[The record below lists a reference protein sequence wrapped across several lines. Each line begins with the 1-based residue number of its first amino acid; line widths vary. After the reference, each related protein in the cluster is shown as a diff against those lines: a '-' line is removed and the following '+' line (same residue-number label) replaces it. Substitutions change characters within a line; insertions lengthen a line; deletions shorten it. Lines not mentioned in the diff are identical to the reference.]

1 MNGSKKNIFLTFS
14 ALFMMVCS
22 AMSQPSVFKIEK
34 LPINSPLSNDI
45 APTVVKDG
53 ILFCSDKRTSSFTYG
68 TTFDDERLFNIYYA
82 QRKDSSDWGRPRE
95 IKGKGTSLLYYGPV
109 SLAADGKTIYFTS
122 SIISGKAAM
131 KRNINNPRGIFI
143 GDLSGTE
150 ITNIRP
156 FEYNNPR
163 YSVAH
168 PSISRDGKYL
178 FFASDMPG
186 GKGGSDLYLCE
197 NINGKWGAPV
207 NLGDKVNSS
216 YKENYPFIHSS
227 GRLYFTSDKPGNGDY
242 LGGMDIYY
250 STLTDGVWDTP
261 VPMPAPVNSK
271 SDDFALTAEDNL
283 QTGYFTRNSG
293 RNDEIYKFT
302 STIIRKA
309 SCDTLQINT
318 YCYEFLEENAL
329 KFDTIPFRYS
339 WNFGDG
345 STAEG
350 PKVQHCFKTE
360 GNYTVTV
367 DVFNLVTK
375 ELKKNEKT
383 YDMEIRPIEQPYI
396 SGPVQCSAGQQI
408 RLDADST
415 YLPGWNI
422 SQYYWNFGD
431 ETIDISREVKKIY
444 SKPGVYTI
452 QLIVTTF
459 PDANG
464 VTRDKC
470 VFKNIRVVRQP

>member
-1 MNGSKKNIFLTFS
+1 
-14 ALFMMVCS
+14 MMACS
-22 AMSQPSVFKIEK
+22 AMSQPSVFRIEK

-53 ILFCSDKRTSSFTYG
+53 ILFCSDKRTSNFTYG

-95 IKGKGTSLLYYGPV
+95 IKGKGTSLFYYGPV
-109 SLAADGKTIYFTS
+109 CLAADGRTIYFTS
-122 SIISGKAAM
+122 SILSGKAAM

-156 FEYNNPR
+156 FEFNNPQ

-186 GKGGSDLYLCE
+186 GKGGSDLYYCE
-197 NINGKWGAPV
+197 NINGKWGTPI

-216 YKENYPFIHSS
+216 YKENYPFIHPS

-242 LGGMDIYY
+242 LGGMDVYY
-250 STLTDGVWDTP
+250 SILEYGVWDTP

-271 SDDFALTAEDNL
+271 SDDFAFTAEDNL

-309 SCDTLQINT
+309 SCDTLLTNS
-318 YCYEFLEENAL
+318 YCYEFFEENAV
-329 KFDTIPFRYS
+329 KFDTIPFKYS

-367 DVFNLVTK
+367 DVFNLITK

-383 YDMEIRPIEQPYI
+383 YDMEIRPAEQPYI
-396 SGPVQCSAGQQI
+396 SAPDQCTAGRQI
-408 RLDADST
+408 RMDADST
-415 YLPGWNI
+415 YLPEWNI

-431 ETIDISREVKKIY
+431 ETIDISREVNKIY
-444 SKPGVYTI
+444 NKPGIYNI

-464 VTRDKC
+464 VTREKC